1 MCKKEKYKIGYKRT
15 WSLKCYK
22 NAVTFVYLKIFKYLK
37 YLKYLIFFKGSRVV
51 GSRLEVVLR
60 KDQLHIIMKSVITL

>member
-22 NAVTFVYLKIFKYLK
+22 NAVTFMYLKIFKYLK
-37 YLKYLIFFKGSRVV
+37 YLKYLIFFFKKA
-51 GSRLEVVLR
+51 EE
-60 KDQLHIIMKSVITL
+60 